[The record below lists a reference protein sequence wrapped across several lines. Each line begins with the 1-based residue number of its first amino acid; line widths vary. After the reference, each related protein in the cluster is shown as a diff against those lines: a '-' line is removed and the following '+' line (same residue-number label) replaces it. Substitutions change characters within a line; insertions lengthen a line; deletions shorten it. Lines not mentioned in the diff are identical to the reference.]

1 MKKFIKN
8 PIVIITTVFNL
19 VAGAAISYYV
29 FNTNSYHIS
38 IPSAIIL
45 LLVIIFINKYLLKK
59 YVDKKIYKIYEL
71 LETEVNTVT
80 DDSPDIKKKSF
91 EEIEKYVENWA
102 KTKSTEI
109 SQLKKME
116 SYRKEFLGDVSH
128 ELKTPIFIAQSYI
141 ETLLDGALNDDKVN
155 RKHLKKSLKS
165 ILRLSTIVSDLE
177 MISKLEKNTLNLEKE
192 VFDLKM
198 LIRDVVDS
206 MELEAKKENI
216 KIIIDKLP
224 KEKCIVN
231 ADKEKIEQVIYN
243 LLVNAIKYS
252 NENEEYVKIICGSL
266 PNKYKITV
274 EDNGIGIKKKDLSRI
289 FERFYRV
296 DKDRSRKKGGT
307 GLGLSIVK
315 HILEAHGQKIMVE
328 SEYGKGSKFI
338 FTLDKYETK
347 MPITNK

>member
-1 MKKFIKN
+1 MSKFIKN
-8 PIVIITTVFNL
+8 PIVIVTTTFNL
-19 VAGAAISYYV
+19 LSGVAIAYYLFYAKFYYV
-29 FNTNSYHIS
+29 A
-38 IPSAIIL
+38 IPVSVFLLIVIIL
-45 LLVIIFINKYLLKK
+45 VNEYLLKK
-59 YVDKKIYKIYEL
+59 YIDNKIYKIYEL
-71 LETEVNTVT
+71 LESEVNTVEHY
-80 DDSPDIKKKSF
+80 PPHIKKKSF
-91 EEIEKYVENWA
+91 EEIERYVENWA

-109 SQLKKME
+109 SQLRKME

-141 ETLLDGALNDDKVN
+141 ETLLDGSLDDDKVN

-192 VFDLKM
+192 VFDLKI
-198 LIRDVVDS
+198 LIAEVVDS

-224 KEKCIVN
+224 KENCTVN

-252 NENEEYVKIICGSL
+252 NDNEEYVKIICESMTD
-266 PNKYKITV
+266 KYKIIV

-328 SEYGKGSKFI
+328 SEYGRGSKFI
-338 FTLDKYETK
+338 FTLDRYA
-347 MPITNK
+347 PPVS

>member
-1 MKKFIKN
+1 MGKFLKN
-8 PIVIITTVFNL
+8 NIVIIVIVLNFIIGAVMFYYLFNSQFSII
-19 VAGAAISYYV
+19 AIL
-29 FNTNSYHIS
+29 IS
-38 IPSAIIL
+38 II
-45 LLVIIFINKYLLKK
+45 LLVIIVFTNKYLLKK
-59 YVDKKIYKIYEL
+59 YIDNKIYKIYKL
-71 LETEVNTVT
+71 LDAEVNTAIDYSQET
-80 DDSPDIKKKSF
+80 KKKSF
-91 EEIEKYVENWA
+91 EEIEKYVKNWA

-141 ETLLDGALNDDKVN
+141 ETLLDGSLNDDKVN

-177 MISKLEKNTLNLEKE
+177 MISKLEKGTLNLTKE
-192 VFDLKM
+192 VFDLKV

-216 KIIIDKLP
+216 KIIVGKFP
-224 KEKCIVN
+224 EANCTVN

-243 LLVNAIKYS
+243 LLINAIKYS
-252 NENEEYVKIICGSL
+252 NEDEEYVKIICESL
-266 PNKYKITV
+266 TDKYKIMV

-315 HILEAHGQKIMVE
+315 HILEAHGHKIMVE
-328 SEYGKGSKFI
+328 SEYGKGSKFV
-338 FTLDKYETK
+338 FTLDKYERR
-347 MPITNK
+347 MEQ